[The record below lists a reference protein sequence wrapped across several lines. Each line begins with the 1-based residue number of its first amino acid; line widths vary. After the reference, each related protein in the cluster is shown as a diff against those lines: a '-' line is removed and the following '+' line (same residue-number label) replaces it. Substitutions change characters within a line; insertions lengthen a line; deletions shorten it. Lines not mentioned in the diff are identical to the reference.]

1 MTCETDQTLNVFD
14 EPVIDENKSAS
25 GAESDVLTAS
35 SSSNV
40 SIAKMAD
47 MTTPEMSDYWKKL
60 MITEA
65 NHLASHS
72 AG

>member
-1 MTCETDQTLNVFD
+1 MTCETDQTLNIFD

-60 MITEA
+60 TITKA
-65 NHLASHS
+65 DHLASHS